1 MMKNKYKV
9 LIKSCWIL
17 LFICCAFKLFGADI
31 FIAGTS
37 NENFIKVCTFI
48 EENIFIKYILYL
60 LMNIVSSGIYF
71 MAVLSEKKINLKWLI
86 PYGIY
91 AVCKIIFNSLDSL
104 FMILDFII
112 IPGLPI
118 IINPKIWKRSL
129 LGTVLNLG
137 FQFVSMFLKLDNF
150 TMFDENTLIFLI
162 LNIDY
167 YIMLVL
173 YYLYSNFNDEK
184 EIK

>member
-31 FIAGTS
+31 FIAGTN
-37 NENFIKVCTFI
+37 NENFIKVHTFI

-60 LMNIVSSGIYF
+60 LMNMISSGIYF
-71 MAVLSEKKINLKWLI
+71 MAVLKERKINLKWLI

-91 AVCKIIFNSLDSL
+91 AICKIIFNSFDSL

-118 IINPKIWKRSL
+118 IINPKVWKRSL
-129 LGTVLNLG
+129 IGTFLNLG
-137 FQFVSMFLKLDNF
+137 FQFISMFLKLDNF
-150 TMFDENTLIFLI
+150 SMFDENALITLL
-162 LNIDY
+162 LSIDY

-173 YYLYSNFNDEK
+173 YYLYSNEK
-184 EIK
+184 KETK